1 MDRDILLSIK
11 NIKKTYHSNGKI
23 TKALKGVSFD
33 LYEGEIMGLLGVNG
47 AGKTTLSSI
56 IASLHPPTSGDILYK
71 GTSIYDDIYNY
82 RFVMGYCPQKPNL
95 NPLLTIKQN
104 LMFAGRFY
112 GLDEQT
118 VTERVNKLMK
128 QYELHKY
135 ADSFISDLSGGYKQ
149 RVSIARTLIAKPKL
163 VIFDEPTVGLDPH
176 IRHNLWEFIKELKK
190 NGISVLLT
198 THYLDEAEELSDRVC
213 VLDKGKVKVIDTP
226 QNLKKKFNQDRLED
240 VFITLIKEQ
249 TQE

>member
-1 MDRDILLSIK
+1 MDREILLSIR
-11 NIKKTYHSNGKI
+11 NIKKTYHSRGKV

-33 LYEGEIMGLLGVNG
+33 MYKGEILGLLGVNG

-56 IASLHPPTSGDILYK
+56 IATLHPPSSGDILYN

-95 NPLLTIKQN
+95 NPLLTIKEN

-118 VTERVNKLMK
+118 IEERVNKLMK
-128 QYELHKY
+128 QYQLHKY

-149 RVSIARTLIAKPKL
+149 RVSIARTLIANPKL

-176 IRHNLWEFIKELKK
+176 IRHNLWEFIKELKR
-190 NGISVLLT
+190 NSISILLT
-198 THYLDEAEELSDRVC
+198 THYLDEAEALSDRVC
-213 VLDKGKVKVIDTP
+213 VLDKGVVKVIDTP
-226 QNLKKKFNQDRLED
+226 QNLKKKFNQDRLEN
-240 VFITLIKEQ
+240 VFISLIEEQAKE
-249 TQE
+249 